1 MYCGG
6 GEEGKKRKKG
16 RREKESESK
25 GLFFWLIGLILQW
38 VYYIG
43 ALF

>member
-16 RREKESESK
+16 RR
-25 GLFFWLIGLILQW
+25 GRRVRANGFFFG
-38 VYYIG
+38 
-43 ALF
+43 